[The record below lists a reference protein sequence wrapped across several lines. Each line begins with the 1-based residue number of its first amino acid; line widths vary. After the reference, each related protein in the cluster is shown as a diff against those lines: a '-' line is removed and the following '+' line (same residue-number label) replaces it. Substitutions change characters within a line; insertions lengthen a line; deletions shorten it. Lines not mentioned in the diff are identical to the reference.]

1 MASAKKASSSK
12 ASSSKRPGRTAT
24 ATTAQVPP
32 PPWPL
37 ISGICPGDFGL
48 KAGFRDPNAGGPV
61 TFREIVGWVT
71 VENYIETMRLPF
83 VAIVINDDDHP
94 TMTSKAHMPDF
105 IGYFKTGITASA
117 AAKILDQA
125 GVQITGVR
133 GTPRTV
139 VE

>member
-1 MASAKKASSSK
+1 MASAKKKPSK
-12 ASSSKRPGRTAT
+12 AAVAT
-24 ATTAQVPP
+24 ASATIPP
-32 PPWPL
+32 QPWPL

-48 KAGFRDPNAGGPV
+48 KAGFRDPNTGGPV

-71 VENYIETMRLPF
+71 VENYIETARLPF
-83 VAIVINDDDHP
+83 AAVVINDDDHP
-94 TMTSKAHMPDF
+94 TMTSKEHMPNF
-105 IGYFKTGITASA
+105 AGYFKTGITASA

-125 GVQITGVR
+125 GVPITGVR

>member
-1 MASAKKASSSK
+1 MASAKKA
-12 ASSSKRPGRTAT
+12 AAP
-24 ATTAQVPP
+24 QLPP
-32 PPWPL
+32 KPWPL
-37 ISGICPGDFGL
+37 ISGICPGNFGL
-48 KAGFRDPNAGGPV
+48 KAGFRDPNKGGPV
-61 TFREIVGWVT
+61 TFRDIVGWVT
-71 VENYIETMRLPF
+71 VENYIETLRLPF

-105 IGYFKTGITASA
+105 IGYFKTNVSASA
-117 AAKILDQA
+117 AAKLLDRA